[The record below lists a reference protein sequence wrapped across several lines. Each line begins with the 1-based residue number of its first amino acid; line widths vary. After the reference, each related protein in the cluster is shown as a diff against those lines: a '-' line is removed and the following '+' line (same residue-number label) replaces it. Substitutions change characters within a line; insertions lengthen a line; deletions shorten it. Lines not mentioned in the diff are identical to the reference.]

1 MKLFPLR
8 TWHRLCSLTP
18 LLALTIVGLWFLPA
32 TSRWQLLA
40 IPLGGVLVGIALLG
54 AWQGWLLTRHR
65 LEFGCPQCRK
75 NARVTA
81 ADKTGWQL
89 DCPEC
94 GPLIIHTGWRRLR
107 IVTPPKPKKR
117 KRPSAKQ

>member
-18 LLALTIVGLWFLPA
+18 LLALAILGLWFLPP

-40 IPLGGVLVGIALLG
+40 LPLGGVLVSIALLG
-54 AWQGWLLTRHR
+54 AWQGWLFSRRR
-65 LEFGCPQCRK
+65 LEFGCPQCHQR
-75 NARVTA
+75 ALVTA
-81 ADKTGWQL
+81 ADKKRWQL

-94 GPLIIHTGWRRLR
+94 GLLTVHTGWRRLR
-107 IVTPPKPKKR
+107 IASSTKKR
-117 KRPSAKQ
+117 PRHRSKK